1 MPIREITGVNDGSA
15 LFPDFTSSTVTN
27 NSATSSVVN
36 AKTSQDVKDAQG
48 FIGYVTNYYNF
59 DGSNPVQ
66 SVVADTWTD
75 LEPTIQTLFDE
86 RTDSMKS
93 GSPEGYLPATH
104 GEHGHGT
111 HGANHFSLAG
121 LQAGSFCTVRIL
133 YRLTPEV
140 DESQS
145 QVRLHFSTNAA
156 TQASGLSEFYI
167 EAQSLVMTQG
177 AQESYSDENLISFF
191 IGDTLEGATE
201 ADAGSFHVQVKSSVE
216 ADLEILGVTLYANI

>member
-36 AKTSQDVKDAQG
+36 TKTSQDVKDAQG

-75 LEPTIQTLFDE
+75 LQPTVQTLFDE

-93 GSPEGYLPATH
+93 GSTEGYLPATH

-111 HGANHFSLAG
+111 HGAYHSKHTQHLSL
-121 LQAGSFCTVRIL
+121 I
-133 YRLTPEV
+133 
-140 DESQS
+140 
-145 QVRLHFSTNAA
+145 H
-156 TQASGLSEFYI
+156 I
-167 EAQSLVMTQG
+167 
-177 AQESYSDENLISFF
+177 
-191 IGDTLEGATE
+191 
-201 ADAGSFHVQVKSSVE
+201 
-216 ADLEILGVTLYANI
+216 